1 MYSFWNLT
9 KQRGHLSVTLE
20 IKMAVG
26 PALLVGLLQALVVLD
41 GDQRVLKPVAV
52 RRVIVD
58 VVGGANRHSALPNQ
72 LH

>member
-1 MYSFWNLT
+1 
-9 KQRGHLSVTLE
+9 
-20 IKMAVG
+20 MAVG

-58 VVGGANRHSALPNQ
+58 VVGGDNRHSDLPSQ